1 MTHNLTTEEKNALAS
16 MTESQKREFFEKKRA
31 EKKAKRTAQENI
43 IDKLLAGETLTAE
56 EEKIRQ
62 EIISERKVH
71 AEKKAEMKAKKNTT
85 IQVQ

>member
-1 MTHNLTTEEKNALAS
+1 MTHNLTAEEKNTLAS

-31 EKKAKRTAQENI
+31 EKKAKQTAQENV

-62 EIISERKVH
+62 EMITERNAR
-71 AEKKAEMKAKKNTT
+71 AEKKAEMKAKKNTAT
-85 IQVQ
+85 QVQ